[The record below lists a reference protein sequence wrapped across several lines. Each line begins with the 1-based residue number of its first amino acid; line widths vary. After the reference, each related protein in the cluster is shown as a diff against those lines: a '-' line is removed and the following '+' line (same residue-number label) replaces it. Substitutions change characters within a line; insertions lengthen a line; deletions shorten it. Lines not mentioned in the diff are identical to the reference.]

1 MKNLFDC
8 VLPYTKGVL
17 LILYVFWATLGFS
30 QNGVSTKED
39 LTSDIDNT
47 EWVETLTVLVDSD
60 DVPKDLESGGSDMAA
75 ADLLSSGEEE
85 QDLDFDCSWYQHV
98 AYITEVQK
106 MEYQQKEALISRVRD
121 IFLPPPRG

>member
-17 LILYVFWATLGFS
+17 LILYVLWATLGFS
-30 QNGVSTKED
+30 QNGGFTKED

-85 QDLDFDCSWYQHV
+85 QDLDVDCSWYQHV